1 MAGGSDKRYRLLL
14 SVSDG
19 VPSQEAVPI
28 VHASIRAGL
37 LDACPVVLLDYNVI
51 RRCS

>member
-1 MAGGSDKRYRLLL
+1 MAGRSDKRYRLLL

-19 VPSQEAVPI
+19 VPSQEAVLE
-28 VHASIRAGL
+28 VSIRAGL
-37 LDACPVVLLDYNVI
+37 LHACNVI